1 MIAQSR
7 AERKLAKLLMVGFQA
22 GLGDQ
27 SLRDELRRLQTQL
40 SRLRRHRRW
49 LQLQSEFASQT
60 HRSQSSV
67 NNSRY

>member
-1 MIAQSR
+1 MIPQSR

-22 GLGDQ
+22 SLGDQ

-60 HRSQSSV
+60 NRPQPSV